1 MRSDPRHL
9 AVIPHHGGDGDGDNP
24 PSPGPATPV
33 IPSLARSFSRS
44 SLRFSPS
51 PFLSPSRSFLSSL
64 LLRRVFCLP
73 SPSGIVPL
81 VSAALPRGLSTL
93 RGLSLTRKLADPI
106 STKLHCV
113 SYLHAVASIY
123 SVRNCTL
130 PSPFPFT
137 SRCIQYFTSIC
148 GAAHLPQS
156 PIHLAETR
164 KNLPFRPSRFVSPLE

>member
-9 AVIPHHGGDGDGDNP
+9 AVIPHHGGDGDNP
-24 PSPGPATPV
+24 PGPGPATPV
-33 IPSLARSFSRS
+33 IPSLSRS
-44 SLRFSPS
+44 LFLSQHSVSRPP

-81 VSAALPRGLSTL
+81 VSAALPRGLSPPSVS
-93 RGLSLTRKLADPI
+93 LSLTRKLADPI

-148 GAAHLPQS
+148 GAAHLPPIPHS
-156 PIHLAETR
+156 PRGNEKKSAVSTVA
-164 KNLPFRPSRFVSPLE
+164 FRVSA

>member
-9 AVIPHHGGDGDGDNP
+9 AVIPHHHGGDGDNP

-33 IPSLARSFSRS
+33 IPSLARSFSRK
-44 SLRFSPS
+44 LS
-51 PFLSPSRSFLSSL
+51 PFLALPVSVSLAIISLVASTPTRFLSPFALGHRPSRLSRAPAWSL
-64 LLRRVFCLP
+64 YPLR
-73 SPSGIVPL
+73 
-81 VSAALPRGLSTL
+81 
-93 RGLSLTRKLADPI
+93 LSLTRKLADPI

-137 SRCIQYFTSIC
+137 SPMHPIFHLHMWRGAPPSIP
-148 GAAHLPQS
+148 HS
-156 PIHLAETR
+156 PRGNEKKSAVSTVA
-164 KNLPFRPSRFVSPLE
+164 FRVSA